1 MVQARGQV
9 VGLGYLGDSRLGQCI
24 FSQIEWTRLQFTNAS
39 DVPRWMKL
47 CPDVSKRPKIDPS
60 RQLWGNICLTYGS
73 NFVYSSTTYI
83 PNLGLV
89 DTTEEHDR
97 GLLAGGSRRQISV
110 F

>member
-60 RQLWGNICLTYGS
+60 RQLWGNICLTVWFEFRL
-73 NFVYSSTTYI
+73 FVYDLHTKSG
-83 PNLGLV
+83 P
-89 DTTEEHDR
+89 R
-97 GLLAGGSRRQISV
+97 GHNRGT
-110 F
+110 